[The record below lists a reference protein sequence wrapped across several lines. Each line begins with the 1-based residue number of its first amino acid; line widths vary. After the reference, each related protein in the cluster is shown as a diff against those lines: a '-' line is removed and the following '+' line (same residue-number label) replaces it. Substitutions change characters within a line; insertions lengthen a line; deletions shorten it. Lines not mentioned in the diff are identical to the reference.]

1 MKKKINR
8 KKVAMVSM
16 ILIIIIAI
24 IAFFVIRHIK
34 GNVAHIAPN
43 MPIQEQQ
50 DDGMVKFEN
59 NINGINIGD
68 RKVKKLE
75 NKPYI
80 MIQIENNTEEDKFNI
95 PIGIEFINSDGDVIY
110 NTGYVVEVLL
120 KGMSS
125 EIYAL
130 LTSQIANMVQKQK
143 IDHIVIKELQ

>member
-1 MKKKINR
+1 MKRKLNR
-8 KKVAMVSM
+8 KKVVIVS
-16 ILIIIIAI
+16 ILLIIIIAI
-24 IAFFVIRHIK
+24 IAFFVVRHIK
-34 GNVAHIAPN
+34 GNVAYIAPN
-43 MPIQEQQ
+43 MPTEEQ

-80 MIQIENNTEEDKFNI
+80 MIQIENNTQEDKFNI

-110 NTGYVVEVLL
+110 NTGCVVDVLL
-120 KGMSS
+120 KGMSH
-125 EIYAL
+125 EINAL
-130 LTSQIANMVQKQK
+130 LTPQIANMVNDKK